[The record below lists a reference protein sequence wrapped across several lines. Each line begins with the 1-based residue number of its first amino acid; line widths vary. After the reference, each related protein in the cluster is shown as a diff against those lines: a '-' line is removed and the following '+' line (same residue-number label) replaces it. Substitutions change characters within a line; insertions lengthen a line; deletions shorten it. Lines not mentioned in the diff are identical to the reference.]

1 MKKHIQQV
9 TCARCPAQV
18 ERAWDEPGDLPEGWG
33 QVEVH
38 GARACTR
45 CSAAES
51 GSAYTSPPG
60 WVGDQPEPLAALS
73 HRRSSMKHRLVLWAY
88 RVGIVAVVTAC
99 SVALWWDR
107 KGR

>member
-38 GARACTR
+38 GARAAR
-45 CSAAES
+45 GA
-51 GSAYTSPPG
+51 P
-60 WVGDQPEPLAALS
+60 
-73 HRRSSMKHRLVLWAY
+73 RRSLAPRTRALQAGLETNLNPLLRSR
-88 RVGIVAVVTAC
+88 IVEV
-99 SVALWWDR
+99 R
-107 KGR
+107 